1 MSKWFRQRGV
11 DISLLNKLEHNNE
24 RRDSMKPILRDFLA
38 EQDRQGLMKHIRPTV
53 SPINELAAVGK
64 KLEPQYGAFFE
75 QVEGSSIPVVT
86 GLVTSRD
93 SIAHSMGMTYPELMD
108 RFTHALSNPTPCKI
122 VDGKGLPV
130 KERIML
136 GDQVD
141 LGILPAC
148 LHHERDVGRYLTAAL
163 CITKDPET
171 GIRNVAIHRHEVR
184 DRNHLGALLLPR
196 HTNQLFMKA
205 EAARKPLEIALA
217 IGVHPS
223 LLLASQA
230 TTQLGVDEFEIGGT
244 LLGEPVE
251 LTRCETVDIE
261 VPVESE
267 IVLEGRILPNV
278 REDEGPFGEYPR
290 TYGPR
295 APRHVI
301 EITAITCRNRPIYH
315 TIIPATMEHLL
326 LGAISREA
334 TMMQMIRQATPNVK
348 NVHITPA
355 GGCRYHAVIQLDQ
368 KHDGEAK
375 NAMFA
380 AFTSSTEIKHVVVVD
395 PDIDIYDM
403 QDVEWAIA
411 NRVQAARD
419 VFIIPSAMGNKLDP
433 SSRNGTSDKMG
444 IDATI
449 PVGADRSRYEK
460 IHISGYED
468 LDLSRY
474 LD

>member
-1 MSKWFRQRGV
+1 
-11 DISLLNKLEHNNE
+11 
-24 RRDSMKPILRDFLA
+24 MKPILRDWLA
-38 EQDRQGLMKHIRPTV
+38 ELDRQGLLKHIHKSV

-64 KLEPQYGAFFE
+64 KLEPAYGALFE
-75 QVEGSSIPVVT
+75 NVEGSDMSVVT

-93 SIAHSMGMTYPELMD
+93 SIAHSLGMTYPELME
-108 RFTHALSNPTPCKI
+108 RFTRALSEPTPCKV
-122 VDGKGLPV
+122 VDGNGLAI
-130 KERIML
+130 KKNILL

-141 LGILPAC
+141 LGLLPAC
-148 LHHERDVGRYLTAAL
+148 VHHEKDGGRYLTAAL
-163 CITKDPET
+163 CVTKDPAT
-171 GIRNVAIHRHEVR
+171 GIRNVAIHRHEVQ

-196 HTNQLFMKA
+196 HTNQLFAQA
-205 EAARKPLEIALA
+205 EAAGRPLEIALA

-251 LTRCETVDIE
+251 LTKCETVDIE

-267 IVLEGRILPNV
+267 IILEGRILPNV
-278 REDEGPFGEYPR
+278 REEEGPFGEYPR
-290 TYGPR
+290 TYGPK

-301 EITAITCRNRPIYH
+301 EITAITYRDHPIYH
-315 TIIPATMEHLL
+315 TIIPATMEHFL

-334 TMMQMIRQATPNVK
+334 TMMQVIRQATPNVK

-355 GGCRYHAVIQLDQ
+355 SGCRYHAVIQLDQ

-419 VFIIPSAMGNKLDP
+419 VFIIPNAMGNKLDP
-433 SSRNGTSDKMG
+433 SSRNGASDKMG

-449 PVGADRSRYEK
+449 PVSEDRERFQK
-460 IHISGYED
+460 IRIAGFDQID
-468 LDLSRY
+468 LKDY

>member
-1 MSKWFRQRGV
+1 
-11 DISLLNKLEHNNE
+11 
-24 RRDSMKPILRDFLA
+24 MKPILRDWLA
-38 EQDRQGLMKHIRPTV
+38 ELDRQGLLKHIHKQV

-64 KLEPQYGAFFE
+64 KLEPAYGALFE
-75 QVEGSSIPVVT
+75 NVEGGDIPVVT

-93 SIAHSMGMTYPELMD
+93 SIAHSMGMTYPELME
-108 RFTHALSNPTPCKI
+108 RFTHALNDPTPCKI
-122 VDGKGLPV
+122 VDGKGLAI
-130 KERIML
+130 KENIL
-136 GDQVD
+136 VGDQVD
-141 LGILPAC
+141 LGLLPAC
-148 LHHERDVGRYLTAAL
+148 VHHEKDGGRYLTAAL
-163 CITKDPET
+163 CVTKDPET

-196 HTNQLFMKA
+196 HTNQLFAQA
-205 EAARKPLEIALA
+205 EAAGRPLEIALA
-217 IGVHPS
+217 IGVHPA

-251 LTRCETVDIE
+251 LTKCETVDIE

-267 IVLEGRILPNV
+267 IILEGRILPNV
-278 REDEGPFGEYPR
+278 REEEGPFGEYPR
-290 TYGPR
+290 TYGPK

-301 EITAITCRNRPIYH
+301 EITAITYRNKPIYH

-334 TMMQMIRQATPNVK
+334 TMMQVIRQATPNVK

-355 GGCRYHAVIQLDQ
+355 SGCRYHAVIQLDQ

-380 AFTSSTEIKHVVVVD
+380 AFASSTEIKHVVVVD
-395 PDIDIYDM
+395 PDIDIYDL

-419 VFIIPSAMGNKLDP
+419 VFIISNAMGNKLDP
-433 SSRNGTSDKMG
+433 SSRNGASDKMG

-449 PVGADRSRYEK
+449 PMAEDRERFQKIRIADFDK
-460 IHISGYED
+460 VD
-468 LDLSRY
+468 LKDY

>member
-1 MSKWFRQRGV
+1 
-11 DISLLNKLEHNNE
+11 
-24 RRDSMKPILRDFLA
+24 MKPILRDWLLEM
-38 EQDRQGLMKHIRPTV
+38 EQSGMMKRISKEV
-53 SPINELAAVGK
+53 NPINELAAVGK
-64 KLEPQYGAFFE
+64 KLEPQYSAFFE
-75 QVEGSSIPVVT
+75 HVT
-86 GLVTSRD
+86 GSDFPVLTGAITSREGMAK
-93 SIAHSMGMTYPELMD
+93 SLGMTYEELLQ
-108 RFTHALSNPTPCKI
+108 RFNAALNNPTPCKI
-122 VDGKGLPV
+122 LGKEDGLFAI
-130 KERIML
+130 KENITI

-148 LHHERDVGRYLTAAL
+148 LHHEKDSARYLTAAL

-171 GIRNVAIHRHEVR
+171 GIRNVCIHRHEIK

-196 HTNQLFMKA
+196 HTNQLFNKA
-205 EAARKPLEIALA
+205 EAMGKPLEIALA

-230 TTQLGVDEFEIGGT
+230 TTALGVDEFEIGGT

-251 LTRCETVDIE
+251 LVKCETVDLE

-267 IVLEGRILPNV
+267 FIIEGKILPNV
-278 REDEGPFGEYPR
+278 RAEEGPFGEYPK
-290 TYGPR
+290 TYGAK

-301 EITAITCRNRPIYH
+301 EVTAITYRNNPIYH

-326 LGAISREA
+326 LGGISREA
-334 TMMQMIRQATPNVK
+334 TMMQVIRQATPNVK
-348 NVHITPA
+348 KVHITPA
-355 GGCRYHAVIQLDQ
+355 SGCRYHVVIQLDQ
-368 KHDGEAK
+368 KHEGEAK

-380 AFTSSTEIKHVVVVD
+380 AFTSSTEVKHVVVVD
-395 PDIDIYDM
+395 TDIDIYDM

-419 VFIIPSAMGNKLDP
+419 VFIIPNAMGNKLDP

-449 PVGADRSRYEK
+449 PMSDKRDRFQK
-460 IHISGYED
+460 IHIAGYEEIN
-468 LDLSRY
+468 LSDY
-474 LD
+474 L

>member
-1 MSKWFRQRGV
+1 
-11 DISLLNKLEHNNE
+11 
-24 RRDSMKPILRDFLA
+24 MKPILRDWLA
-38 EQDRQGLMKHIRPTV
+38 ELDRQGKLKHICKTV

-64 KLEPQYGAFFE
+64 KLEPAYGAVFE
-75 QVEGSSIPVVT
+75 HVEGAEIPVMT
-86 GLVTSRD
+86 GLVTSRE
-93 SIAHSMGMTYPELMD
+93 SIAHSMGMTYEQLME
-108 RFTHALSNPTPCKI
+108 RFSEALSNPTPCKI
-122 VDGKGLPV
+122 VDGKNLAI
-130 KERIML
+130 KERIMI

-148 LHHERDVGRYLTAAL
+148 VHHEKDGGRYLTAAL

-171 GIRNVAIHRHEVR
+171 GIRNVAIHRHEIH

-196 HTNQLFMKA
+196 HTNQIFSRA
-205 EAARKPLEIALA
+205 EAEGRPLEIALA

-230 TTQLGVDEFEIGGT
+230 TTRLGIDEFEIGGT
-244 LLGEPVE
+244 LLGEPIE
-251 LTRCETVDIE
+251 LTKCETVDIE

-267 IVLEGRILPNV
+267 IILEGKILPRV
-278 REDEGPFGEYPR
+278 RQEEGPFGEYPR

-295 APRHVI
+295 AERHVI
-301 EITAITCRNRPIYH
+301 EITAITCRNHPYYH

-326 LGAISREA
+326 LGAVSREV
-334 TMMQMIRQATPNVK
+334 TMMQIIRQVTPNIK
-348 NVHITPA
+348 KVHITPA
-355 GGCRYHAVIQLDQ
+355 SGCRYHAILQMEQ
-368 KHDGEAK
+368 KYEGEAK

-419 VFIIPSAMGNKLDP
+419 VFIVPNAMGNKLDP

-449 PVGADRSRYEK
+449 PMTGERSRFEK
-460 IHISGYED
+460 IHIAGFED
-468 LDLSRY
+468 VDLKKY

>member
-1 MSKWFRQRGV
+1 M
-11 DISLLNKLEHNNE
+11 
-24 RRDSMKPILRDFLA
+24 
-38 EQDRQGLMKHIRPTV
+38 
-53 SPINELAAVGK
+53 
-64 KLEPQYGAFFE
+64 
-75 QVEGSSIPVVT
+75 
-86 GLVTSRD
+86 
-93 SIAHSMGMTYPELMD
+93 
-108 RFTHALSNPTPCKI
+108 
-122 VDGKGLPV
+122 
-130 KERIML
+130 
-136 GDQVD
+136 
-141 LGILPAC
+141 
-148 LHHERDVGRYLTAAL
+148 
-163 CITKDPET
+163 
-171 GIRNVAIHRHEVR
+171 AIHRHEVR

-196 HTNQLFMKA
+196 HTNQLFSKA
-205 EAARKPLEIALA
+205 EAAGRPLEIALA

-244 LLGEPVE
+244 LLGEPIK
-251 LTRCETVDIE
+251 LTKCETVDIE

-267 IVLEGRILPNV
+267 IILEGRILPNV
-278 REDEGPFGEYPR
+278 REEEGPFGEYPR
-290 TYGPR
+290 TYGPK

-301 EITAITCRNRPIYH
+301 EITAITYRNNPIYH

-334 TMMQMIRQATPNVK
+334 TMMQIIRQATPNVK

-355 GGCRYHAVIQLDQ
+355 SGCRYHAVIQLDQ

-380 AFTSSTEIKHVVVVD
+380 AFASSTEIKHVVVVN
-395 PDIDIYDM
+395 PDIDIYDL

-411 NRVQAARD
+411 NRVQAAKD
-419 VFIIPSAMGNKLDP
+419 VFIIRDAMGNKLDP

-449 PVGADRSRYEK
+449 PMTEDCERFQK
-460 IHISGYED
+460 IQIAGFDKID
-468 LDLSRY
+468 LKDY

>member
-1 MSKWFRQRGV
+1 
-11 DISLLNKLEHNNE
+11 
-24 RRDSMKPILRDFLA
+24 MKPILRDWLA
-38 EQDRQGLMKHIRPTV
+38 ELDRQDLLRHIHRQV

-64 KLEPQYGAFFE
+64 KLEPAYGTIFE
-75 QVEGSSIPVVT
+75 QVEGSDIPVVT

-108 RFTHALSNPTPCKI
+108 RFTYALNNLTPCRI
-122 VDGKGLPV
+122 VEGKGLAI
-130 KERIML
+130 KENIL
-136 GDQVD
+136 VGDQVD
-141 LGILPAC
+141 LGLLPAC
-148 LHHERDVGRYLTAAL
+148 VHHEKDGGRYLTAAL
-163 CITKDPET
+163 CITKDPAT

-196 HTNQLFMKA
+196 HTNQLFVQA
-205 EAARKPLEIALA
+205 ESAGRPLEIALA

-251 LTRCETVDIE
+251 LAKCETVDIE

-267 IVLEGRILPNV
+267 IILEGKILPNI

-290 TYGPR
+290 TYGPK

-301 EITAITCRNRPIYH
+301 EITAVTYRSQPVYH

-334 TMMQMIRQATPNVK
+334 TMMQLLRQATPNVK

-355 GGCRYHAVIQLDQ
+355 SGCRYHAVIQLDQ
-368 KHDGEAK
+368 KHEGEAK

-380 AFTSSTEIKHVVVVD
+380 AFASSTEIKHVVAVD
-395 PDIDIYDM
+395 PDIDIYDP

-411 NRVQAARD
+411 NRVQAAKD
-419 VFIIPSAMGNKLDP
+419 VFIISNAMGNKLDP
-433 SSRNGTSDKMG
+433 SSRNGASDKMG

-449 PVGADRSRYEK
+449 PMTEDRERFQK
-460 IHISGYED
+460 IRITGFDAID
-468 LDLSRY
+468 LKDY

>member
-1 MSKWFRQRGV
+1 
-11 DISLLNKLEHNNE
+11 
-24 RRDSMKPILRDFLA
+24 MKPILRDWLA
-38 EQDRQGLMKHIRPTV
+38 ELDRQGLLKHIHKSV

-64 KLEPQYGAFFE
+64 KLEPAYGALFE
-75 QVEGSSIPVVT
+75 NVEGSDMSVVT
-86 GLVTSRD
+86 GLVTSRN
-93 SIAHSMGMTYPELMD
+93 SIAHSLGMTYPELME
-108 RFTHALSNPTPCKI
+108 RFTHALSEPTPCKV
-122 VDGKGLPV
+122 VDGKGLAI
-130 KERIML
+130 KKNILL

-141 LGILPAC
+141 LGLLPAC
-148 LHHERDVGRYLTAAL
+148 VHQEKDGGRYLTAAL
-163 CITKDPET
+163 CVTKDPAT
-171 GIRNVAIHRHEVR
+171 GIRNVAIHRHEVQ

-196 HTNQLFMKA
+196 HTNQLFAQA
-205 EAARKPLEIALA
+205 EAAGRPLEIALA
-217 IGVHPS
+217 IGVHPA

-251 LTRCETVDIE
+251 LTKCETVDIE

-267 IVLEGRILPNV
+267 IILEGRILPNV
-278 REDEGPFGEYPR
+278 REEEGPFGEYPR
-290 TYGPR
+290 TYGPK

-301 EITAITCRNRPIYH
+301 EITAITYRDHPIYH
-315 TIIPATMEHLL
+315 TIIPATMEHFL

-334 TMMQMIRQATPNVK
+334 TMMQVIRQATPNVK

-355 GGCRYHAVIQLDQ
+355 SGCRYHAVIQLDQ

-419 VFIIPSAMGNKLDP
+419 VFIIPNAMGNKLDP
-433 SSRNGTSDKMG
+433 SSRNGASDKMG

-449 PVGADRSRYEK
+449 PMSEDRERFQK
-460 IHISGYED
+460 IRIAGFDQID
-468 LDLSRY
+468 LKDY

>member
-1 MSKWFRQRGV
+1 
-11 DISLLNKLEHNNE
+11 
-24 RRDSMKPILRDFLA
+24 MKPILRDWLA
-38 EQDRQGLMKHIRPTV
+38 ELDRQGLLKHIRKQV

-64 KLEPQYGAFFE
+64 KLEPAYGALFE
-75 QVEGSSIPVVT
+75 NVEGGDIPVVT

-93 SIAHSMGMTYPELMD
+93 SIAHSMGMTYPELME
-108 RFTHALSNPTPCKI
+108 RFTHALNDPTPRKI
-122 VDGKGLPV
+122 VDGKGLAI
-130 KERIML
+130 KENIL
-136 GDQVD
+136 VGDQVD
-141 LGILPAC
+141 LGLLPAC
-148 LHHERDVGRYLTAAL
+148 VHHEKDGGRYLTAAL
-163 CITKDPET
+163 CVTKDPET

-196 HTNQLFMKA
+196 HTNQLFAQA
-205 EAARKPLEIALA
+205 EAAGRPLEIALA

-251 LTRCETVDIE
+251 LTKCETVDIE

-267 IVLEGRILPNV
+267 IILEGRILPNV
-278 REDEGPFGEYPR
+278 REEEGPFGEYPR
-290 TYGPR
+290 TYGPK

-301 EITAITCRNRPIYH
+301 EITAITYRNKPIYH

-334 TMMQMIRQATPNVK
+334 TMMQVIRQATPNVK

-355 GGCRYHAVIQLDQ
+355 SGCRYHAVIQLDQ

-380 AFTSSTEIKHVVVVD
+380 AFASSTEIKHVVVVD
-395 PDIDIYDM
+395 PDIDIYDL

-411 NRVQAARD
+411 NRVQAAKD
-419 VFIIPSAMGNKLDP
+419 VFIISNAMGNKLDP
-433 SSRNGTSDKMG
+433 SSRNGASDKMG

-449 PVGADRSRYEK
+449 PMTEDRERFQKIRIADFDK
-460 IHISGYED
+460 VD
-468 LDLSRY
+468 LKDY

>member
-1 MSKWFRQRGV
+1 
-11 DISLLNKLEHNNE
+11 
-24 RRDSMKPILRDFLA
+24 MKPILRDWLA
-38 EQDRQGLMKHIRPTV
+38 ELDRQGLLKHIHKSV

-64 KLEPQYGAFFE
+64 KLEPAYGALFE
-75 QVEGSSIPVVT
+75 NVEGSDMSVVT
-86 GLVTSRD
+86 GLVTSRN
-93 SIAHSMGMTYPELMD
+93 SIAHSLGMTYPELME
-108 RFTHALSNPTPCKI
+108 RFTHALSEPTPCKV
-122 VDGKGLPV
+122 VDGKGLAI
-130 KERIML
+130 KKNILL

-141 LGILPAC
+141 LGLLPAC
-148 LHHERDVGRYLTAAL
+148 VHHEKDGGRYLTAAL
-163 CITKDPET
+163 CVTKDPAT
-171 GIRNVAIHRHEVR
+171 GIRNVAIHRHEVQ

-196 HTNQLFMKA
+196 HTNQLFAQA
-205 EAARKPLEIALA
+205 EAAGRPLEIALA
-217 IGVHPS
+217 IGVHPA

-251 LTRCETVDIE
+251 LTKCETVDIE

-267 IVLEGRILPNV
+267 IILEGRILPNV
-278 REDEGPFGEYPR
+278 REEEGPFGEYPR
-290 TYGPR
+290 TYGPK

-301 EITAITCRNRPIYH
+301 EITAITYRDHPIYH
-315 TIIPATMEHLL
+315 TIIPATMEHFL

-334 TMMQMIRQATPNVK
+334 TMMQVIRQATPNVK

-355 GGCRYHAVIQLDQ
+355 SGCRYHAVIQLDQ

-419 VFIIPSAMGNKLDP
+419 VFIIPNAMGNKLDP
-433 SSRNGTSDKMG
+433 SSRNGASDKMG

-449 PVGADRSRYEK
+449 PMSEDRERFQK
-460 IHISGYED
+460 IRIAGFDQID
-468 LDLSRY
+468 LKDY

>member
-1 MSKWFRQRGV
+1 
-11 DISLLNKLEHNNE
+11 
-24 RRDSMKPILRDFLA
+24 MKPNLRDWLA
-38 EQDRQGLMKHIRPTV
+38 ELDRQGLLKHIRRQV
-53 SPINELAAVGK
+53 SPIHELAAVGK
-64 KLEPQYGAFFE
+64 KLEPAYGALFE
-75 QVEGSSIPVVT
+75 AVEGSDIPVVT

-93 SIAHSMGMTYPELMD
+93 SIAHSMGMTYPELME
-108 RFTHALSNPTPCKI
+108 RYTQALGAPTPCK
-122 VDGKGLPV
+122 VMDGRGLAV
-130 KERIML
+130 KERIL
-136 GDQVD
+136 VGDQVD
-141 LGILPAC
+141 LSLLPAC
-148 LHHERDVGRYLTAAL
+148 LHHEKDGGRYLTAAL
-163 CITKDPET
+163 CVTKDPET

-196 HTNQLFMKA
+196 HTNQLFTRA
-205 EAARKPLEIALA
+205 EAAGRPLEIALA
-217 IGVHPS
+217 IGVHPA

-290 TYGPR
+290 TYGPK

-334 TMMQMIRQATPNVK
+334 TMLQLIRQATPNVK

-355 GGCRYHAVIQLDQ
+355 SGCRYHAVVQLEQ

-380 AFTSSTEIKHVVVVD
+380 AFASSTEIKHVVVVD
-395 PDIDIYDM
+395 PDIDIYDP

-419 VFIIPSAMGNKLDP
+419 VFIVPNAMGNKLDP
-433 SSRNGTSDKMG
+433 SSRDGASDKMG
-444 IDATI
+444 IDATV
-449 PVGADRSRYEK
+449 PVTEDRERFRK
-460 IHISGYED
+460 IRIAGFED
-468 LDLSRY
+468 IDLKDY

>member
-1 MSKWFRQRGV
+1 
-11 DISLLNKLEHNNE
+11 
-24 RRDSMKPILRDFLA
+24 MKPNLRDWLA
-38 EQDRQGLMKHIRPTV
+38 ELDRQGLLKHIRRQV
-53 SPINELAAVGK
+53 SPIHELAAVGK
-64 KLEPQYGAFFE
+64 KLEPAYGALFE
-75 QVEGSSIPVVT
+75 AVEGSDIPVVT

-93 SIAHSMGMTYPELMD
+93 SIAHSMGMTYPELME
-108 RFTHALSNPTPCKI
+108 RYTQALGAPTPCKV
-122 VDGKGLPV
+122 VDGRGLAV
-130 KERIML
+130 KERIL
-136 GDQVD
+136 VGDQVD
-141 LGILPAC
+141 LGLLPAC
-148 LHHERDVGRYLTAAL
+148 LHHEKDGGRYLTAAL
-163 CITKDPET
+163 CVTKDPET

-196 HTNQLFMKA
+196 HTNQLFTRA
-205 EAARKPLEIALA
+205 EAAGRPLEIALA
-217 IGVHPS
+217 IGVHPA

-290 TYGPR
+290 TYGPK

-334 TMMQMIRQATPNVK
+334 TMLQLIRQATPNVK

-355 GGCRYHAVIQLDQ
+355 SGCRYHAVVQLEQ

-380 AFTSSTEIKHVVVVD
+380 AFASSTEIKHVVVVD
-395 PDIDIYDM
+395 PDIDIYDP

-419 VFIIPSAMGNKLDP
+419 VFIVPNAMGNKLDP
-433 SSRNGTSDKMG
+433 SSRDGASDKMG
-444 IDATI
+444 VDATV
-449 PVGADRSRYEK
+449 PVTEDRERFRK
-460 IHISGYED
+460 IRIAGFED
-468 LDLSRY
+468 IDLKDY

>member
-1 MSKWFRQRGV
+1 
-11 DISLLNKLEHNNE
+11 
-24 RRDSMKPILRDFLA
+24 MKPILREHLA
-38 EQDRQGLMKHIRPTV
+38 ELDRQGLMKRIRRQV
-53 SPINELAAVGK
+53 SPIHELAAVGK

-75 QVEGSSIPVVT
+75 RVEGSDIPVVT
-86 GLVTSRD
+86 GLVTTRD
-93 SIAHSMGMTYPELMD
+93 AVARSMGMTYPELME
-108 RFTHALSNPTPCKI
+108 RFTRALENPTPCRL
-122 VDGKGLPV
+122 VDGKGLAV
-130 KERIML
+130 KERIMV
-136 GDQVD
+136 GEQVD
-141 LGILPAC
+141 LGLLPAC
-148 LHHERDVGRYLTAAL
+148 LHHEKDVGRYLTAAL

-184 DRNHLGALLLPR
+184 GRDRLGALLLPR
-196 HTNQLFMKA
+196 HTNQIFMKA
-205 EAARKPLEIALA
+205 EAAGKPLEIALA

-230 TTQLGVDEFEIGGT
+230 TTRLGVDEFEIAGT

-267 IVLEGRILPNV
+267 IILEGRLLPNV
-278 REDEGPFGEYPR
+278 RENEGPFGEYPR
-290 TYGPR
+290 TYGPQ

-301 EITAITCRNRPIYH
+301 EITAITCREKPIYH

-334 TMMQMIRQATPNVK
+334 TMLQTIRQATPNVK

-368 KHDGEAK
+368 KHEGEAK
-375 NAMFA
+375 NAIFA
-380 AFTSSTEIKHVVVVD
+380 AFVSSTEIKHVTVVD
-395 PDIDIYDM
+395 TDIDIYDL

-419 VFIIPSAMGNKLDP
+419 VFVVPNAMGNKLDP
-433 SSRNGTSDKMG
+433 SSRNGASDKMG

-449 PVGADRSRYEK
+449 PMGAERSRYEK
-460 IHISGYED
+460 IRIAGYD
-468 LDLSRY
+468 GLDLSKY

>member
-1 MSKWFRQRGV
+1 
-11 DISLLNKLEHNNE
+11 
-24 RRDSMKPILRDFLA
+24 MKPILRDWLK
-38 EQDRQGLMKHIRPTV
+38 ELESQGTLKKIHKTV
-53 SPINELAAVGK
+53 SPIHELAAVGK
-64 KLEPQYGAFFE
+64 KLEPDCGALFE
-75 QVEGSSIPVVT
+75 HVEGSDMPVLT
-86 GLVTSRD
+86 GIVTSREA
-93 SIAHSMGMTYPELMD
+93 IARSMGLTYPQLMEK
-108 RFTHALSNPTPCKI
+108 FTEALSNLTPCRI
-122 VDGKGLPV
+122 VDGAGLAV
-130 KERIML
+130 KERIMI

-141 LGILPAC
+141 LGMLPAC
-148 LHHERDVGRYLTAAL
+148 VHHEKDGGRYLTAAL

-171 GIRNVAIHRHEVR
+171 GIRNVAIHRHEIR

-196 HTNQLFMKA
+196 HTNQLFNMA
-205 EAARKPLEIALA
+205 EAAGRPLEIALA

-267 IVLEGRILPNV
+267 IILEGRILPHV
-278 REDEGPFGEYPR
+278 REAEGPFGEYPR
-290 TYGPR
+290 TYGPE

-301 EITAITCRNRPIYH
+301 EITAVTCRSQPYYH

-326 LGAISREA
+326 LGAVSREA
-334 TMMQMIRQATPNVK
+334 TMMQLIRQATPNIK

-355 GGCRYHAVIQLDQ
+355 SGCRYHVVLQIAQ
-368 KHDGEAK
+368 KYEGEAK

-380 AFTSSTEIKHVVVVD
+380 AFASSTEIKHVVAVD
-395 PDIDIYDM
+395 TDIDIYDP

-411 NRVQAARD
+411 NRVQASRD
-419 VFIIPSAMGNKLDP
+419 VFVISGAMGNKLDP
-433 SSRNGTSDKMG
+433 SSNHGTSDKMG

-449 PVGADRSRYEK
+449 PVDADRARYDK
-460 IHISGYED
+460 IRISGFDHVD
-468 LDLSRY
+468 LRDY

>member
-1 MSKWFRQRGV
+1 MEEKR
-11 DISLLNKLEHNNE
+11 
-24 RRDSMKPILRDFLA
+24 MKPILRDWLA
-38 EQDRQGLMKHIRPTV
+38 ELEQQGKLKRIHRSV

-64 KLEPQYGAFFE
+64 KLEPACGALFE
-75 QVEGSSIPVVT
+75 HVEGSTMPVLT
-86 GLVTSRD
+86 GIVTSRD
-93 SIAHSMGMTYPELMD
+93 SIAQSMGMTYEELME
-108 RFTHALSNPTPCKI
+108 RFTFALNSPTPCRL
-122 VDGKGLPV
+122 VDGAGLPV
-130 KERIML
+130 KQHIWV

-141 LGILPAC
+141 LGMLPAC
-148 LHHERDVGRYLTAAL
+148 VHHEKDGGRYLTAAL

-196 HTNQLFMKA
+196 HTNQLFTQAEKA
-205 EAARKPLEIALA
+205 GRPLEIALA

-230 TTQLGVDEFEIGGT
+230 TTRLGVDELEIGGT

-251 LTRCETVDIE
+251 VVRCETVDIE

-267 IVLEGRILPNV
+267 IILEGRILPNV
-278 REDEGPFGEYPR
+278 REEEGPFGEYPR
-290 TYGPR
+290 TYGPK

-301 EITAITCRNRPIYH
+301 EITAITCRDHPYYH

-326 LGAISREA
+326 LGAVSREA
-334 TMMQMIRQATPNVK
+334 TMMQVIRQATPNVK
-348 NVHITPA
+348 RVHITPA
-355 GGCRYHAVIQLDQ
+355 SGCRYHAVIQLDQ
-368 KHDGEAK
+368 KYEGEAR

-380 AFTSSTEIKHVVVVD
+380 AFASSTEIKHVVVVD
-395 PDIDIYDM
+395 PDIDIFDL

-419 VFIIPSAMGNKLDP
+419 VFIVPDAMGNKLDP

-449 PVGADRSRYEK
+449 PVGADRERYQK
-460 IHISGYED
+460 IHIAHYED
-468 LDLSRY
+468 IRLEDYLS
-474 LD
+474 

>member
-1 MSKWFRQRGV
+1 
-11 DISLLNKLEHNNE
+11 
-24 RRDSMKPILRDFLA
+24 MKPILRDWLA
-38 EQDRQGLMKHIRPTV
+38 ELDRQGLLKHICKQV

-64 KLEPQYGAFFE
+64 KLEPAYGALFE
-75 QVEGSSIPVVT
+75 NVEGGDIPVVT

-93 SIAHSMGMTYPELMD
+93 SIAHSMGMTYPELME
-108 RFTHALSNPTPCKI
+108 RFTHALNDPTPCKI
-122 VDGKGLPV
+122 VDGKGLAI
-130 KERIML
+130 KENIL
-136 GDQVD
+136 VGDQVD
-141 LGILPAC
+141 LGLLPAC
-148 LHHERDVGRYLTAAL
+148 VHHEKDGGRYLTAAL
-163 CITKDPET
+163 CVTKDPET

-196 HTNQLFMKA
+196 HTNQLFAQA
-205 EAARKPLEIALA
+205 EAAGRPLEIALA

-251 LTRCETVDIE
+251 LTKCETVDIE

-267 IVLEGRILPNV
+267 IILEGRILPNV
-278 REDEGPFGEYPR
+278 REEEGPFGEYPR
-290 TYGPR
+290 TYGPK

-301 EITAITCRNRPIYH
+301 EITAITYRNKPIYH

-334 TMMQMIRQATPNVK
+334 TMMQVIRQATPNVK
-348 NVHITPA
+348 SVHITPA
-355 GGCRYHAVIQLDQ
+355 SGCRYHAVIQLDQ

-380 AFTSSTEIKHVVVVD
+380 AFASSTEIKHVVVVD
-395 PDIDIYDM
+395 PDIDIYDL

-411 NRVQAARD
+411 NRVQAAKD
-419 VFIIPSAMGNKLDP
+419 VFIISNAMGNKLDP
-433 SSRNGTSDKMG
+433 SSRNGASDKMG
-444 IDATI
+444 VDATI
-449 PVGADRSRYEK
+449 PMTEDRERFQKIQIADFDK
-460 IHISGYED
+460 VD
-468 LDLSRY
+468 LKDY

>member
-1 MSKWFRQRGV
+1 
-11 DISLLNKLEHNNE
+11 
-24 RRDSMKPILRDFLA
+24 MKPILRDWLA
-38 EQDRQGLMKHIRPTV
+38 ELDRQGLLKHIHKSV

-64 KLEPQYGAFFE
+64 KLEPAYGALFE
-75 QVEGSSIPVVT
+75 NVEGSDMSVVT

-93 SIAHSMGMTYPELMD
+93 SIAHSLGMTYPELME
-108 RFTHALSNPTPCKI
+108 RFTRALSEPTPCKM
-122 VDGKGLPV
+122 VDGKGLAI
-130 KERIML
+130 KKNILL

-141 LGILPAC
+141 LGLLPAC
-148 LHHERDVGRYLTAAL
+148 VHHEKDGGRYLTAAL
-163 CITKDPET
+163 CVTKDPAT
-171 GIRNVAIHRHEVR
+171 GIRNVAIHRHEVQ

-196 HTNQLFMKA
+196 HTNQLFAQA
-205 EAARKPLEIALA
+205 EAAGRPLEIALA

-251 LTRCETVDIE
+251 LTKCETVDIE

-267 IVLEGRILPNV
+267 IILEGRILPNV
-278 REDEGPFGEYPR
+278 REEEGPFGEYPR
-290 TYGPR
+290 TYGPK

-301 EITAITCRNRPIYH
+301 EITAITYRDHPIYH
-315 TIIPATMEHLL
+315 TIIPATMEHFL

-334 TMMQMIRQATPNVK
+334 TMMQVIRQATPNVK

-355 GGCRYHAVIQLDQ
+355 SGCRYHAVIQLDQ

-419 VFIIPSAMGNKLDP
+419 VFIIPNAMGNKLDP
-433 SSRNGTSDKMG
+433 SSRNGASDKMG

-449 PVGADRSRYEK
+449 PVSEDRERFQK
-460 IHISGYED
+460 IRIAGFDQID
-468 LDLSRY
+468 LKDY

>member
-1 MSKWFRQRGV
+1 
-11 DISLLNKLEHNNE
+11 
-24 RRDSMKPILRDFLA
+24 MKPILRNWLA
-38 EQDRQGLMKHIRPTV
+38 ELDRQGLLKHIHRQV
-53 SPINELAAVGK
+53 SPIHELAAVGK
-64 KLEPQYGAFFE
+64 KLEPAYGALFE
-75 QVEGSSIPVVT
+75 SVEGKGIPVIT

-93 SIAHSMGMTYPELMD
+93 SIAHSLSMSYPELMA
-108 RFTHALSNPTPCKI
+108 RFTDALSTPTPCKV
-122 VDGKGLPV
+122 VDGRGLAV
-130 KERIML
+130 KRNILVGE
-136 GDQVD
+136 QVD
-141 LGILPAC
+141 LGLLPAC
-148 LHHERDVGRYLTAAL
+148 LHHEKDGGRYLTAAL
-163 CITKDPET
+163 CVTKDPET

-196 HTNQLFMKA
+196 HTNQLLVRA
-205 EAARKPLEIALA
+205 EAAGHPLEIALA

-230 TTQLGVDEFEIGGT
+230 TTRLGVDEFEIGGT

-251 LTRCETVDIE
+251 LTKCETVDIE

-290 TYGPR
+290 TYGPM

-301 EITAITCRNRPIYH
+301 EITAITYRDNPIYH

-326 LGAISREA
+326 LGAIPREA
-334 TMMQMIRQATPNVK
+334 TMMQIIRQATPNVE

-368 KHDGEAK
+368 KHEGEAK
-375 NAMFA
+375 NAVFA
-380 AFTSSTEIKHVVVVD
+380 AFASSTEIKHVTVVD
-395 PDIDIYDM
+395 TDIDIYDM
-403 QDVEWAIA
+403 QEVEWAIA

-419 VFIIPSAMGNKLDP
+419 VFIISNAMGNKLDP
-433 SSRNGTSDKMG
+433 SSRDGASDKMG

-449 PVGADRSRYEK
+449 PMTEDRERFQK
-460 IHISGYED
+460 IRIAGFDGID
-468 LDLSRY
+468 LRDY

>member
-1 MSKWFRQRGV
+1 
-11 DISLLNKLEHNNE
+11 
-24 RRDSMKPILRDFLA
+24 MKPILRDWLK
-38 EQDRQGLMKHIRPTV
+38 ELESQGTLKRIHKTV

-64 KLEPQYGAFFE
+64 KLEPAHGALFE
-75 QVEGSSIPVVT
+75 HVEGSEMPVIT
-86 GLVTSRD
+86 GIVTSRD
-93 SIAHSMGMTYPELMD
+93 SIAHSMGMSYQQLME
-108 RFTHALSNPTPCKI
+108 RFTQALSDPTPCKI
-122 VDGKGLPV
+122 VDGKGLAV
-130 KERIML
+130 KERVMV

-141 LGILPAC
+141 LGLLPAC
-148 LHHERDVGRYLTAAL
+148 VHHEKDGGRYLTAAL

-171 GIRNVAIHRHEVR
+171 GIRNVAIHRHEIR
-184 DRNHLGALLLPR
+184 DKNHLGALLLPR
-196 HTNQLFMKA
+196 HTNQLFSAA
-205 EAARKPLEIALA
+205 EAAGKPLEIALA

-267 IVLEGRILPNV
+267 IILEGRILPNV
-278 REDEGPFGEYPR
+278 REAEGPFGEYPR
-290 TYGPR
+290 TYGPQ

-301 EITAITCRNRPIYH
+301 EITAITCRNQPYYH

-326 LGAISREA
+326 LGAVSREA
-334 TMMQMIRQATPNVK
+334 TMMQLIRQATPNIK

-355 GGCRYHAVIQLDQ
+355 SGCRYHAVLQMDQ
-368 KHDGEAK
+368 KYEGEAK

-380 AFTSSTEIKHVVVVD
+380 AFASSTEIKHVVAVD
-395 PDIDIYDM
+395 TDIDIYDP

-411 NRVQAARD
+411 NRVQASRD
-419 VFIIPSAMGNKLDP
+419 VFVIQNAMGNKLDP

-444 IDATI
+444 VDATV
-449 PVGADRSRYEK
+449 PVGANHARYEK
-460 IHISGYED
+460 IRISGFDDID
-468 LDLSRY
+468 LKQY

>member
-1 MSKWFRQRGV
+1 
-11 DISLLNKLEHNNE
+11 
-24 RRDSMKPILRDFLA
+24 MKPILRDWLA
-38 EQDRQGLMKHIRPTV
+38 ELDRQGLLKHIRKQV

-64 KLEPQYGAFFE
+64 KLEPAYGALFE
-75 QVEGSSIPVVT
+75 NVEGGDIPVVT

-93 SIAHSMGMTYPELMD
+93 SIAHSMGMTYPQLME
-108 RFTHALSNPTPCKI
+108 RFTHALNDPTPCKI
-122 VDGKGLPV
+122 VDGKGLAI
-130 KERIML
+130 KENVL
-136 GDQVD
+136 VGDQVD
-141 LGILPAC
+141 LGLLPAC
-148 LHHERDVGRYLTAAL
+148 VHHEKDGGRYLTAAL
-163 CITKDPET
+163 CVTKDPET

-196 HTNQLFMKA
+196 HTNQLFAQA
-205 EAARKPLEIALA
+205 EAAGRPLEIALA

-251 LTRCETVDIE
+251 LTKCETVDIE

-267 IVLEGRILPNV
+267 IILEGRILPNV
-278 REDEGPFGEYPR
+278 REEEGPFGEYPR
-290 TYGPR
+290 TYGPK

-301 EITAITCRNRPIYH
+301 EITAITYRNKPIYH

-334 TMMQMIRQATPNVK
+334 TMMQVIRQATPNVK

-355 GGCRYHAVIQLDQ
+355 SGCRYHAVIQLDQ

-380 AFTSSTEIKHVVVVD
+380 AFASSTEIKHVVVVD
-395 PDIDIYDM
+395 PDIDIYDL

-411 NRVQAARD
+411 NRVQAAKD
-419 VFIIPSAMGNKLDP
+419 VFIISNAMGNKLDP
-433 SSRNGTSDKMG
+433 SSRNGASDKMG

-449 PVGADRSRYEK
+449 PMTEDRERFQKIRIADFDK
-460 IHISGYED
+460 VD
-468 LDLSRY
+468 LKNY

>member
-1 MSKWFRQRGV
+1 
-11 DISLLNKLEHNNE
+11 
-24 RRDSMKPILRDFLA
+24 MKPILREWISQM
-38 EQDRQGLMKHIRPTV
+38 EQEGTIKRIRKEV
-53 SPINELAAVGK
+53 SPIHELAAVGK
-64 KLEPQYGAFFE
+64 KLEPQHGALFE
-75 QVEGSSIPVVT
+75 HVTGSKIPVVT
-86 GLVTSRD
+86 GLVTNREN
-93 SIAHSMGMTYPELMD
+93 IARSMGMSYAELMD
-108 RFTHALSNPTPCKI
+108 RFNRALTDLTPCKI
-122 VDGKGLPV
+122 VDGKGLAI
-130 KERIML
+130 KENIL
-136 GDQVD
+136 TGDQVD

-148 LHHERDVGRYLTAAL
+148 VHHEKDAGRYLTAAL
-163 CITKDPET
+163 CVTKDPVT
-171 GIRNVAIHRHEVR
+171 GIRNVAIHRHEVQ
-184 DRNHLGALLLPR
+184 DKNHLGALLLPR
-196 HTNQLFMKA
+196 HTNQLFTQA
-205 EAARKPLEIALA
+205 EAAGRPLEIALA

-230 TTQLGVDEFEIGGT
+230 TTALGVDEFEVAGT

-251 LTRCETVDIE
+251 LTKCETVDIE

-267 IVLEGRILPNV
+267 IILEGRILPNV
-278 REDEGPFGEYPR
+278 REPEGPFGEYPR
-290 TYGPR
+290 TYGPK

-301 EITAITCRNRPIYH
+301 EITAITYRNQPIYH
-315 TIIPATMEHLL
+315 TIVPATMEHLL

-334 TMMQMIRQATPNVK
+334 TMLQVLAQATPNVK
-348 NVHITPA
+348 GVHITPA
-355 GGCRYHAVIQLDQ
+355 SGCRYHAVIQLDQ

-419 VFIIPSAMGNKLDP
+419 VFIISNAMGNKLDP
-433 SSRNGTSDKMG
+433 SSRNGASDKMG

-449 PVGADRSRYEK
+449 PMTEDRERFQK
-460 IHISGYED
+460 IKISGFD
-468 LDLSRY
+468 QINLKDY

>member
-1 MSKWFRQRGV
+1 
-11 DISLLNKLEHNNE
+11 
-24 RRDSMKPILRDFLA
+24 MKPILRDWLA
-38 EQDRQGLMKHIRPTV
+38 ELERQNLLKHIHKQV

-64 KLEPQYGAFFE
+64 KLEPACGALFE
-75 QVEGSSIPVVT
+75 KVEGSDIPVVT

-93 SIAHSMGMTYPELMD
+93 SIAHSMDMTYPELME
-108 RFTHALSNPTPCKI
+108 RFNYALNNLTPCKI
-122 VDGKGLPV
+122 VDGKGLAI
-130 KERIML
+130 KENIL
-136 GDQVD
+136 IGDQVD
-141 LGILPAC
+141 LGMLPAC
-148 LHHERDVGRYLTAAL
+148 LHHEKDNGRYLTAAL
-163 CITKDPET
+163 CITKDPAT

-184 DRNHLGALLLPR
+184 DRSHLGALLLPR
-196 HTNQLFMKA
+196 HTNQLFVQA
-205 EAARKPLEIALA
+205 EAAGRPLEIALA

-251 LTRCETVDIE
+251 LTKCETVDIE

-267 IVLEGRILPNV
+267 IILEGKILPNV

-301 EITAITCRNRPIYH
+301 EITAITYRNHPIYH

-334 TMMQMIRQATPNVK
+334 TMIQVVRQATPNVK

-355 GGCRYHAVIQLDQ
+355 SGCRYHAVIQLDQ
-368 KHDGEAK
+368 KHEGEAK

-380 AFTSSTEIKHVVVVD
+380 AFASSTEIKHVVVVD
-395 PDIDIYDM
+395 PDIDIYDT

-411 NRVQAARD
+411 NRVQAAKD
-419 VFIIPSAMGNKLDP
+419 VFIVSNAMGNKLDP
-433 SSRNGTSDKMG
+433 SSRNGVSDKMG

-449 PVGADRSRYEK
+449 PVTENRERFQK
-460 IHISGYED
+460 IRIAEFDQID
-468 LDLSRY
+468 LKDY

>member
-1 MSKWFRQRGV
+1 
-11 DISLLNKLEHNNE
+11 
-24 RRDSMKPILRDFLA
+24 MKPILRDWLT
-38 EQDRQGLMKHIRPTV
+38 ELDRQGLLKHIHKSV

-64 KLEPQYGAFFE
+64 KLEPAYGALFE
-75 QVEGSSIPVVT
+75 NVEGSDMSVVT

-93 SIAHSMGMTYPELMD
+93 SIAHSLGMTYPELME
-108 RFTHALSNPTPCKI
+108 RFTRALSEPTPCKV
-122 VDGKGLPV
+122 VDGKGLAI
-130 KERIML
+130 KKNILL

-141 LGILPAC
+141 LGLLPAC
-148 LHHERDVGRYLTAAL
+148 VHHEKDGGRYLTAAL
-163 CITKDPET
+163 CVTKDPAT
-171 GIRNVAIHRHEVR
+171 GIRNVAIHRHEVQ

-196 HTNQLFMKA
+196 HTNQLFAQA
-205 EAARKPLEIALA
+205 EAAGRPLEIALA

-251 LTRCETVDIE
+251 LTKCETVDIE

-267 IVLEGRILPNV
+267 IILEGRILPNV
-278 REDEGPFGEYPR
+278 REEEGPFGEYPR
-290 TYGPR
+290 TYGPK

-301 EITAITCRNRPIYH
+301 EITAITYRDHPIYH
-315 TIIPATMEHLL
+315 TIIPATMEHFL

-334 TMMQMIRQATPNVK
+334 TMMQVIRQATPNVK

-355 GGCRYHAVIQLDQ
+355 SGCRYHAVIQLDQ

-419 VFIIPSAMGNKLDP
+419 VFIIPNAMGNKLDP
-433 SSRNGTSDKMG
+433 SSRNGASDKMG

-449 PVGADRSRYEK
+449 PVSEDRERFQK
-460 IHISGYED
+460 IRIAGFDQID
-468 LDLSRY
+468 LKDY